1 MNILIIDE
9 LEKFEGLPFDF
20 LQKDE
25 FRIIHRTNI
34 KQLQT
39 LTPDIRP
46 ELIIINFAD
55 VRDNSG
61 HFIRKMK
68 SLFNTPLLGILHV
81 INDLQIAVA
90 SALGVDDCVF
100 YPCSSVEI
108 TARVKALTRPSVN
121 NQLYV
126 GQIKKIGPLEINL
139 DKFEVK
145 RGDQLIQLT
154 RTEFSILSILA
165 SNPDKVFLK
174 EEMYQKLWNDK
185 YYDNGNA
192 LNVHIRRLRK
202 KLEVKPDQPELII
215 TKWGIGYKFEA

>member
-9 LEKFEGLPFDF
+9 LERFEGLPFDF

-34 KQLQT
+34 NQLHT
-39 LTPDIRP
+39 LSPEIRP
-46 ELIIINFAD
+46 ELIIVNFAD

-61 HFIRKMK
+61 HFIRKIK
-68 SLFNTPLLGILHV
+68 SIFNSPLLGILHV

-90 SALGVDDCVF
+90 LALGVDDCVF
-100 YPCSSVEI
+100 YPFSSLEI
-108 TARVKALTRPSVN
+108 TARVKALKRVN
-121 NQLYV
+121 LTSSFFES
-126 GQIKKIGPLEINL
+126 QIKKIGPLEINL

-154 RTEFSILSILA
+154 RTEFSILNILTT
-165 SNPDKVFLK
+165 NPDKVFLK

-215 TKWGIGYKFEA
+215 TKWGIGYKFGA

>member
-1 MNILIIDE
+1 MDILIIDE
-9 LEKFEGLPFDF
+9 LEKFEALPFDF
-20 LQKDE
+20 LKNDE
-25 FRIIHRTNI
+25 FRILKRIHIKNI
-34 KQLQT
+34 HT
-39 LTPDIRP
+39 LSLETRP
-46 ELIIINFAD
+46 ELVIVNFAD

-61 HFIRKMK
+61 HFIRKIK
-68 SLFNTPLLGILHV
+68 TSFNAPLLGILHV
-81 INDLQIAVA
+81 IHEIQIAVA
-90 SALGVDDCVF
+90 LALGVDDCVYHPF
-100 YPCSSVEI
+100 SPMEI
-108 TARVKALTRPSVN
+108 TARIKALTRTKVT
-121 NQLYV
+121 NQLFS
-126 GQIKKIGPLEINL
+126 GQIKKVGPLEINI

-145 RGDQLIQLT
+145 RGEQVIQLT

-215 TKWGIGYKFEA
+215 TKWGLGYKFEV